1 MSRHAASHR
10 AAFTLIE
17 LLVVIGIIAI
27 LAGFA
32 YPVFQRT
39 VASSRATA
47 CLSNLR
53 QLGVG
58 LRSYLS
64 DHEMTMPALK
74 IARAST
80 QEDVPVI
87 DNTLDKYLQDRKV
100 FACPA
105 DTKDFAVRTGTSY
118 CWNILLN
125 DQPVGRLQF
134 LLVTDQTL
142 IPILSDKEGFHPYL
156 DDKINVLYAD
166 GHATKDL
173 KFSAGK

>member
-1 MSRHAASHR
+1 MRRHR
-10 AAFTLIE
+10 NRLQRAFTLLE

-32 YPVFQRT
+32 YPIYQRT
-39 VASSRATA
+39 VAGGRAAA

-53 QLGVG
+53 QLGTG
-58 LRSYLS
+58 LSAYLTE
-64 DHEMTMPALK
+64 HEMRMPSLK
-74 IARAST
+74 IARESL

-87 DNTLDKYLQDRKV
+87 DNTIDKYIPDRKV

-105 DTKDFAVRTGTSY
+105 DTKGFAEKTGTSF
-118 CWNILLN
+118 CWNILIN
-125 DQPVGRLQF
+125 DQPVANLKF
-134 LLVTDQTL
+134 LYVTDPTH
-142 IPILSDKEGFHPYL
+142 IPVLSDKEGFHPYL

-166 GHATKDL
+166 GHVTKDV